1 MMARMRLQ
9 LTCLALVAA
18 CAHRASQPAVHV
30 RLARDGEFPAKWNS
44 TDWYWDDCALEG
56 ADDRQLY
63 EPAIEYAR
71 RQFGREPPAIEVE
84 PRNKIGRMV
93 VWSVGNVFSDHYCVH
108 VLEENG
114 TQVLVLVLLFSAE
127 S

>member
-1 MMARMRLQ
+1 MTLRL
-9 LTCLALVAA
+9 ASIVLVAA
-18 CAHRASQPAVHV
+18 CAHRAAQPAVHV
-30 RLARDGEFPAKWNS
+30 RLAREREFPATWNATEWS
-44 TDWYWDDCALEG
+44 WDECALEG
-56 ADDRQLY
+56 ANDRRLY

-71 RQFGREPPAIEVE
+71 RGFARETAPVIEVE
-84 PRNKIGRMV
+84 PKNKIGRMV
-93 VWSVGNVFSDHYCVH
+93 VWYVGNVFSDHYCVH